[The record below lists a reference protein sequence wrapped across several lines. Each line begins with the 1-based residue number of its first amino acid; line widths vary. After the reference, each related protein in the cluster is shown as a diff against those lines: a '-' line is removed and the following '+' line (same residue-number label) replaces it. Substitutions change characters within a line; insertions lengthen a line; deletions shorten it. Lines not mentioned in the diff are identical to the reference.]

1 MQRIY
6 ILVLKLASGVYR
18 KMIIGLKI
26 RNFMKGEDEEAWLR
40 IGNEAW
46 KEFEGY
52 TLATMEDME
61 MRKRDPS
68 FDDVGMFIAELGGKP
83 AGRVDAYVD
92 NYREEKKGFIQKLS
106 VIPRF
111 RRRGV
116 GRALVN
122 KAIQSLRERGMET
135 AESWVREDQTAC
147 KHLLESIGFGL
158 LRMAS
163 IMKRDLSA
171 VPFNIGE
178 NEEVKIV
185 TVKKN
190 TEDIQLL
197 NWIHN
202 EALGDLLALDFRPTV
217 VEEVEHWLSDPDR
230 DQGWFFALLEGKA
243 VGFVGTSMG
252 KSGKG
257 DIDTL
262 GVLKPY
268 RRKGIGT
275 ALILRGMC
283 SLKSKGMTK
292 VELETDDTNPTRAI
306 ELYKKVGFKAFRKLL
321 VYQKSI

>member
-1 MQRIY
+1 
-6 ILVLKLASGVYR
+6 
-18 KMIIGLKI
+18 
-26 RNFMKGEDEEAWLR
+26 MKGEDEEAWLKV
-40 IGNEAW
+40 GNEAW

-61 MRKRDPS
+61 MKERDPS
-68 FDDVGMFIAELGGKP
+68 FDSVGMFFAELGGKP
-83 AGRVDAYVD
+83 VGRVDAHVD
-92 NYREEKKGFIQKLS
+92 KYLEEKKGFIERLS

-147 KHLLESIGFGL
+147 KHLLESMGFGL

-163 IMKRDLSA
+163 IMKRDLSTI
-171 VPFNIGE
+171 PFNIGE
-178 NEEVKIV
+178 NKRVKMR

-190 TEDIQLL
+190 TEDIQLV

-202 EALGDLLALDFRPTV
+202 EALEDLLALGWRPTT

-243 VGFVGTSMG
+243 VGFVGTSIG
-252 KSGKG
+252 KTGKG

-262 GVLKPY
+262 GVLQPF

-275 ALILRGMC
+275 ALILRGME
-283 SLKSKGMTK
+283 SLKSKGMTE
-292 VELETDDTNPTRAI
+292 VEVETDDTNPTRAI
-306 ELYKKVGFKAFRKLL
+306 ELYRKVGFKVFRKLL
-321 VYQKSI
+321 VYLRSI